1 MPKIDSQGRVTIPK
15 QIRDALRLCPGTRI
29 DFVEF
34 EKGQF
39 TMIPLTGSVQELK
52 GLFKGKRKKSVTIE
66 EMDAAIA
73 HGVSKWR

>member
-1 MPKIDSQGRVTIPK
+1 VPQIDSQGRVTIPK
-15 QIRDALRLCPGTRI
+15 KIRDALRLNPGTRI

-52 GLFKGKRKKSVTIE
+52 GMFKGKRKKPITIE
-66 EMDAAIA
+66 EIDAAIA
-73 HGVSKWR
+73 RGAAKWR